1 MVMLRLLLLIVL
13 VLWTGCRFSRT
24 YDVRGRVVGFGDDP
38 HTLFIQHE
46 AIPGYMP
53 AMTMPFR
60 TPDTAAAAQLRLGDP
75 IAFTFHV
82 TRDSAWIT
90 DIRRLPPGTRLNL
103 DEGPR
108 PTLHGLPLLQEG
120 DLLPEATLLTQDS
133 LDLRTTDLQG
143 YAVVLTFIYTR
154 CPVPDFCPLMSRRF
168 QQLQKPLKKHFG
180 DRTRLLTISF
190 DPAYDTPAVLRQYAR
205 QYTDD
210 TRHWIFATGD
220 STTIRQLATQ
230 FGVHYETAGGEII
243 HNLTTALI
251 APDGRIIR
259 IWRGNRWSPDEVL
272 QAITSVLADTSTAS

>member
-1 MVMLRLLLLIVL
+1 MPRLLLLAAL
-13 VLWTGCRFSRT
+13 LLWTGCRFSRT
-24 YDVRGRVVGFGDDP
+24 YEVRGRVVGFGDDP

-46 AIPGYMP
+46 EIPGYMP

-60 TPDTAAAAQLRLGDP
+60 TPDTTAVSRLTLGDQ

-103 DEGPR
+103 DAGPR

-120 DLLPEATLLTQDS
+120 DPLPDATLLTQDS
-133 LDLRTTDLQG
+133 LQLRLSDLQG
-143 YAVVLTFIYTR
+143 RALLLTFIYTR

-168 QQLQKPLKKHFG
+168 QQLQEPLKARFG
-180 DRTRLLTISF
+180 DHTRLLTISF
-190 DPAYDTPAVLRQYAR
+190 DPAYDTPSVLRRYAQ

-220 STTIRQLATQ
+220 TTTIRRLATQ
-230 FGVHYETAGGEII
+230 FGVHYEAAAGEII
-243 HNLTTALI
+243 HNLTTALV
-251 APDGRIIR
+251 APDGRIGR
-259 IWRGNRWSPDEVL
+259 IWRGNRWTTDEVL
-272 QAITSVLADTSTAS
+272 AAVAEVLADTSATR

>member
-1 MVMLRLLLLIVL
+1 MPRLLLLAAL
-13 VLWTGCRFSRT
+13 LLWTGCRFSRT
-24 YDVRGRVVGFGDDP
+24 YEVRGRVVGFGDDP

-46 AIPGYMP
+46 EIPGYMP
-53 AMTMPFR
+53 AMMMPFR
-60 TPDTAAAAQLRLGDP
+60 TPDTAAVARLSPGDP

-103 DEGPR
+103 DAGPR

-120 DLLPEATLLTQDS
+120 DPLPDATLLTQDS
-133 LDLRTTDLQG
+133 LHLRLSDLRGRALL
-143 YAVVLTFIYTR
+143 LTFIYTR

-168 QQLQKPLKKHFG
+168 QQLQEPLKARFG

-190 DPAYDTPAVLRQYAR
+190 DPAYDTPSVLRRYAQ

-220 STTIRQLATQ
+220 TTTIRRLATQ
-230 FGVHYETAGGEII
+230 FGVHYEAAAGEII
-243 HNLTTALI
+243 HNLTTALV
-251 APDGRIIR
+251 APDGRIGR
-259 IWRGNRWSPDEVL
+259 IWRGNRWTTDEVL
-272 QAITSVLADTSTAS
+272 AAVAEVLADTSATR

>member
-1 MVMLRLLLLIVL
+1 MPRLLLLAAL
-13 VLWTGCRFSRT
+13 LLWTGCRFSRT
-24 YDVRGRVVGFGDDP
+24 YEVRGRVVGFGDDP

-46 AIPGYMP
+46 EIPGYMP

-60 TPDTAAAAQLRLGDP
+60 TPDTAAVARLSLGDP

-103 DEGPR
+103 DAGPR

-120 DLLPEATLLTQDS
+120 DPLPDATLLTQDS
-133 LDLRTTDLQG
+133 LQLRLSDLQG
-143 YAVVLTFIYTR
+143 RALLLTFIYTR

-168 QQLQKPLKKHFG
+168 QQLQEPLKARFG
-180 DRTRLLTISF
+180 DHTRLLTISF
-190 DPAYDTPAVLRQYAR
+190 DPAYDTPSVLRRYAQ

-220 STTIRQLATQ
+220 TTTIRRLATQ
-230 FGVHYETAGGEII
+230 FGVHYEAAAGEII
-243 HNLTTALI
+243 HNLTTALV
-251 APDGRIIR
+251 APDGRIGR
-259 IWRGNRWSPDEVL
+259 IWRGNRWTTDEVL
-272 QAITSVLADTSTAS
+272 AAVAEVLADTSATR

>member
-1 MVMLRLLLLIVL
+1 MPRLLLLAAL
-13 VLWTGCRFSRT
+13 LLTGCRFSRT
-24 YDVRGRVVGFGDDP
+24 YEVRGRVVGFGGDP

-46 AIPGYMP
+46 EIPGYMP

-60 TPDTAAAAQLRLGDP
+60 TPDTTAVSRLSLGDQ

-103 DEGPR
+103 DAGPR

-120 DLLPEATLLTQDS
+120 DPLPDATLLTQDS
-133 LDLRTTDLQG
+133 LQLRLSDLQG
-143 YAVVLTFIYTR
+143 RALLLTFIYTR

-168 QQLQKPLKKHFG
+168 QQLQEPLKARFG
-180 DRTRLLTISF
+180 DHTRLLTISF
-190 DPAYDTPAVLRQYAR
+190 DPAYDTPSVLRRYAQ

-220 STTIRQLATQ
+220 TTTIRRLATQ
-230 FGVHYETAGGEII
+230 FGVHYEAAAGEII
-243 HNLTTALI
+243 HNLTTALV
-251 APDGRIIR
+251 APDGRIGR
-259 IWRGNRWSPDEVL
+259 IWRGNRWTTDEVL
-272 QAITSVLADTSTAS
+272 AAVAEVLADTSATR

>member
-1 MVMLRLLLLIVL
+1 MPRLLLLAAL
-13 VLWTGCRFSRT
+13 LLWTGCRFSRT
-24 YDVRGRVVGFGDDP
+24 YEVRGRVVGFGDDP

-46 AIPGYMP
+46 EIPGYMP

-60 TPDTAAAAQLRLGDP
+60 TPDTAAVARLSLGDP

-103 DEGPR
+103 DAGPR

-120 DLLPEATLLTQDS
+120 DPFPDATLLTQDS
-133 LDLRTTDLQG
+133 LQLRLSDLRGRALL
-143 YAVVLTFIYTR
+143 LTFIYTR

-168 QQLQKPLKKHFG
+168 QQLQEPLKARFG

-190 DPAYDTPAVLRQYAR
+190 DPAYDTPSVLRRYAQ

-220 STTIRQLATQ
+220 TTTIRRLATQ
-230 FGVHYETAGGEII
+230 FGVHYEAAAGEII
-243 HNLTTALI
+243 HNLTTALVT
-251 APDGRIIR
+251 PDGRIGR
-259 IWRGNRWSPDEVL
+259 IWRGNRWTTDEVL
-272 QAITSVLADTSTAS
+272 AAVAEVLADTSATR

>member
-1 MVMLRLLLLIVL
+1 MPRLLLLAAL
-13 VLWTGCRFSRT
+13 LLWTGCRFSRT
-24 YDVRGRVVGFGDDP
+24 YEVRGRVVGFGDDP

-46 AIPGYMP
+46 EIPGYMP

-60 TPDTAAAAQLRLGDP
+60 TLDTTAVARLSLGDP

-103 DEGPR
+103 DAGPR

-120 DLLPEATLLTQDS
+120 DPLPDATLLTQDS
-133 LDLRTTDLQG
+133 LQLRLSDLQG
-143 YAVVLTFIYTR
+143 RALLLTFIYTR

-168 QQLQKPLKKHFG
+168 QQLQEPLKARFG
-180 DRTRLLTISF
+180 DHTRLLTISF
-190 DPAYDTPAVLRQYAR
+190 DPAYDTPSVLRRYAQ

-220 STTIRQLATQ
+220 TTTIRRLATQ
-230 FGVHYETAGGEII
+230 FGVHYEAAAGEII
-243 HNLTTALI
+243 HNLTTALV
-251 APDGRIIR
+251 APDGRIGR
-259 IWRGNRWSPDEVL
+259 IWRGNRWTTDEVL
-272 QAITSVLADTSTAS
+272 AAVAEVLADTSATR